1 MGSFNGGRLALS
13 LSPCLPDRN
22 SPCSTACPHLLQL
35 MSQPI
40 SLSLYTAVVF
50 LTIQKQWPLQLLSN
64 FLHLCVER
72 IAAV

>member
-13 LSPCLPDRN
+13 LSPR
-22 SPCSTACPHLLQL
+22 SYSTACPYLLQL

-72 IAAV
+72 ITAV